1 MSFALSVFVWHTV
14 QSNLGVL
21 DVTRVIMVVCAIGV
35 FLSLFVLGSFIC
47 TVKEMAVTA
56 AAFPLGFLL
65 VTGKGWIAA
74 ILAFLF
80 LVYAAGSMRH
90 QIHNRIKISFYPLI
104 SYGTP
109 AAVTALAVLFVY
121 MGYSYPFRITG
132 SFTIPERVM
141 SPLVPF
147 AESFIRSQAPGYEK
161 GMTVD
166 AFLSASA
173 GELLE
178 QKYGAGALAN
188 KQVQAA
194 LADAVE
200 KQRSELAKQ
209 LRVPLKGDERVED
222 ILASLTN
229 TYLNSYLVSY
239 REFVPLVVAVS
250 VFLAVKSVG
259 FFVGRIAVLVAW
271 LASHALIALNVIEKK
286 KESVER
292 EVLSA

>member
-1 MSFALSVFVWHTV
+1 
-14 QSNLGVL
+14 
-21 DVTRVIMVVCAIGV
+21 
-35 FLSLFVLGSFIC
+35 
-47 TVKEMAVTA
+47 MAVIA
-56 AAFPLGFLL
+56 AAFPLGFLFINE
-65 VTGKGWIAA
+65 KGWIAA
-74 ILAFLF
+74 ILSFLF
-80 LVYAAGSMRH
+80 FFYAVGSMRY
-90 QIHNRIKISFYPLI
+90 QIHNRIKVSFYPLI

-121 MGYSYPFRITG
+121 MGYSYPFHITG
-132 SFTIPERVM
+132 SFAIPERVM

-166 AFLSASA
+166 TFLSASA

-188 KQVQAA
+188 KEVQAA
-194 LADAVE
+194 LVDAVE

-222 ILASLTN
+222 ILASFMN

-239 REFVPLVVAVS
+239 REFVSLVVAVS

-259 FFVGRIAVLVAW
+259 FFIGRIAVLVAW
-271 LASHALIALNVIEKK
+271 LSAHALIALGAIEKK
-286 KESVER
+286 KEGIER
-292 EVLSA
+292 EVLSV

>member
-1 MSFALSVFVWHTV
+1 MIVS
-14 QSNLGVL
+14 
-21 DVTRVIMVVCAIGV
+21 AIGA
-35 FLSLFVLGSFIC
+35 FLAMFVLGAFLCSL
-47 TVKEMAVTA
+47 KEMAVIA
-56 AAFPLGFLL
+56 AAFPLGFLFINE
-65 VTGKGWIAA
+65 KGWIAA
-74 ILAFLF
+74 ILSFLF
-80 LVYAAGSMRH
+80 FFYAVGSMRY
-90 QIHNRIKISFYPLI
+90 QIHNRIKVGFYPLI

-132 SFTIPERVM
+132 SFTVPDRVV

-173 GELLE
+173 TDLLE
-178 QKYGAGALAN
+178 QKYGTTALAN

-194 LADAVE
+194 LADAVD
-200 KQRSELAKQ
+200 KQRSELSQQ
-209 LRVPLKGDERVED
+209 LKVPLQGDEHVED
-222 ILASLTN
+222 ILTLLMDR
-229 TYLNSYLVSY
+229 YLNSYLVSY

-259 FFVGRIAVLVAW
+259 FFVGKIAVLFAW
-271 LASHALIALNVIEKK
+271 LSAHALMALGVIEKK
-286 KESVER
+286 KEGIER
-292 EVLSA
+292 EVLSV